1 MNFKKTIVKTSLVLL
16 GTLALSLL
24 LTSPTLASTVGT
36 TPVNTATTSSTSS
49 KTPAVTT
56 QPVVLTTAEQ
66 AAALAHTTGTQVT
79 PPETVT
85 IDPSV
90 TSSGTVVDETKNT
103 SATSGTTSPTT
114 TGNTGTTGTSSSATT
129 GGTVSPT
136 PSSTRTVNPLISL
149 SPNQDP
155 KINSIKVTGSINNDM
170 TGSGVMDNVEV
181 TIDSKNIKADNL
193 LTPDGLHWS
202 SDTTVVPIHETA
214 LGTISDQNFPVDGPT
229 IPATAYTFN
238 PGDSGRITDVGQTL
252 SGLKLDMLYTVVS
265 ND

>member
-1 MNFKKTIVKTSLVLL
+1 MKIRKTSVKSFIALV
-16 GTLALSLL
+16 GTLALSLV
-24 LTSPTLASTVGT
+24 LTSPTLASTLGT
-36 TPVNTATTSSTSS
+36 APASTTTSS
-49 KTPAVTT
+49 TT
-56 QPVVLTTAEQ
+56 QPVVQTPTEKAVT
-66 AAALAHTTGTQVT
+66 LARTTGTQIT

-85 IDPSV
+85 TDPSV
-90 TSSGTVVDETKNT
+90 TSTGTVVDETKNT
-103 SATSGTTSPTT
+103 SATPTTSGTTTPINTGSTTSPT
-114 TGNTGTTGTSSSATT
+114 
-129 GGTVSPT
+129 GTVN
-136 PSSTRTVNPLISL
+136 STTTSISTVNPLISL

-202 SDTTVVPIHETA
+202 SDTTVVPIHETG
-214 LGTISDQNFPVDGPT
+214 LVPISDQNFPVDGPT

-252 SGLKLDMLYTVVS
+252 SGL
-265 ND
+265 